1 MDLFW
6 MVLLLVLNA
15 LGVLLVALTLP
26 GTWFI
31 LLASGIYLWALGDH
45 RAGFGWEVLVI
56 LLAFAVIGEVI
67 EFIAGALG
75 VRSAGGSRRA
85 AIGAIIGGIAGAIA
99 GTLLIP
105 IPVLGSIL
113 GAAGGSFL
121 GAILGEMSRGSGLD
135 VQIAV
140 GKGAFW
146 GRLFGTVAKLLV
158 AGAMWIV
165 VALALLL

>member
-31 LLASGIYLWALGDH
+31 LLASGIYLWALGD
-45 RAGFGWEVLVI
+45 RAGFGWEVLVL
-56 LLAFAVIGEVI
+56 LLALAVIGEAL
-67 EFIAGALG
+67 EFVAGALG
-75 VRSAGGSRRA
+75 VRSVGGSRRA
-85 AIGAIIGGIAGAIA
+85 SMGAIIGGIVGAIA

-105 IPVLGSIL
+105 ILVLGSIL

-121 GAILGEMSRGSGLD
+121 GAILGEISRGSGLD

-146 GRLFGTVAKLLV
+146 GRLFGTLAKLLI